1 MQFSVGAGELLK
13 ITDSVLA
20 ERFSISSFSVF
31 AKDTHIYVPS
41 SRYYV
46 DMKGSRFQKTYPDP
60 VNSVEV
66 EWKINKNAD
75 IVFDL
80 K

>member
-1 MQFSVGAGELLK
+1 MHFNEVADELLK
-13 ITDSVLA
+13 VTDSVRA
-20 ERFSISSFSVF
+20 ERASISSFSVF

-46 DMKGSRFQKTYPDP
+46 DMKGARFQKTYSEP
-60 VNSVEV
+60 VNSAEV
-66 EWKINKNAD
+66 EWTINKSAD
-75 IVFDL
+75 IVFDM